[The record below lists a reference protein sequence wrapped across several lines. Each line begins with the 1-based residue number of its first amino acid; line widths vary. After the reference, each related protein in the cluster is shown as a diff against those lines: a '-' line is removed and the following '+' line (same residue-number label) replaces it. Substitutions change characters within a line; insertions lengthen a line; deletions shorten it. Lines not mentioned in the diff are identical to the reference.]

1 MEATINNG
9 NTANNA
15 KFNTNYVDVL
25 ATALKNAINESN
37 SKNAKQIFDNLKTY
51 KNENESEST
60 EIQKYFNNQL
70 SKLEIAIAKQLTKYN
85 AKKVTA
91 SSETAKEQLN
101 ILTLPINE
109 QRTKIRGMLNNM
121 CKSGKY
127 EMHFAKTQYLNM
139 FDTLTNEEFLQLY
152 CGKSIEKSTLIRVL
166 TNKLIKAEKN
176 NNK

>member
-1 MEATINNG
+1 MENTISNNG
-9 NTANNA
+9 SANNA

-25 ATALKNAINESN
+25 VNALKNAISESN
-37 SKNAKQIFDNLKTY
+37 GQNAKQIFDNLKAY
-51 KNENESEST
+51 KSENESEST

-85 AKKVTA
+85 AEKVTA

-101 ILTLPINE
+101 ILTLPIEE
-109 QRTKIRGMLNNM
+109 QRTKVRGMLNNM

-127 EMHFAKTQYLNM
+127 EMHFSKTQYLNM
-139 FDTLTNEEFLQLY
+139 FDTLTNEEFSQLY

-166 TNKLIKAEKN
+166 TNKLIKEEKN

>member
-1 MEATINNG
+1 MEITTNNNG
-9 NTANNA
+9 NANNA

-37 SKNAKQIFDNLKTY
+37 GQNARQIFDNLKTY
-51 KNENESEST
+51 KSENENESA

-85 AKKVTA
+85 ANKVTA

-101 ILTLPINE
+101 ILTLPVDE
-109 QRTKIRGMLNNM
+109 QRTKVRGMLNNM

-127 EMHFAKTQYLNM
+127 ELHYAKTQYLNM
-139 FDTLTNEEFLQLY
+139 FDTLTDEEFTQLY

>member
-1 MEATINNG
+1 MENTINNG

-15 KFNTNYVDVL
+15 KFNTNYVVVL
-25 ATALKNAINESN
+25 ANALKNAINESN
-37 SKNAKQIFDNLKTY
+37 GQNAKQIFENLKTF
-51 KNENESEST
+51 KSENESEST

-85 AKKVTA
+85 AGKVTA

-109 QRTKIRGMLNNM
+109 QRTKVRGMLNNM

-127 EMHFAKTQYLNM
+127 ELHYAKAQYLNM
-139 FDTLTNEEFLQLY
+139 FDTLTDEDFAQLY
-152 CGKSIEKSTLIRVL
+152 CGKSIEKSTLIRIL

-176 NNK
+176 NK